1 MYIVEVMNVL
11 NRLRYRAK
19 LRTRRWLRENP
30 KWLKKLRQFRCFSG
44 DPESVSRGFAIGLF
58 FGLTPTVGIQTFLVL
73 PSCLMLRGNFPMA
86 FMATWVSNPLTLV
99 PLYWLFEN
107 IGSLFISG
115 SILSPD
121 TAAAWP
127 ILQFVTSG
135 TLKMLLGSLFIATP
149 MAILSYFVVYRLA
162 KLNLMR
168 HQGVT

>member
-1 MYIVEVMNVL
+1 
-11 NRLRYRAK
+11 
-19 LRTRRWLRENP
+19 
-30 KWLKKLRQFRCFSG
+30 
-44 DPESVSRGFAIGLF
+44 
-58 FGLTPTVGIQTFLVL
+58 
-73 PSCLMLRGNFPMA
+73 MA